1 MQFVEQIT
9 ESISTLELKMSMIL
23 NEIDMLTREIK
34 VHRETAGQSPG
45 QIAVNKAMN
54 EWRRRSFE
62 LHRLRSEMK
71 SARDLLMS
79 DIFSIRTLLEQEL
92 AHDNDKLMAA

>member
-9 ESISTLELKMSMIL
+9 ESISTLELKMSMISNNIDVL
-23 NEIDMLTREIK
+23 TLEINE
-34 VHRETAGQSPG
+34 HRETAEQFPSRAAAKRP
-45 QIAVNKAMN
+45 MN

-79 DIFSIRTLLEQEL
+79 DIFSIRKVLEQEL
-92 AHDNDKLMAA
+92 THEMIN